1 MESFTKYIIS
11 FLSISRITNL
21 GASGPSTT
29 LNPLS
34 NKPCAKSSAA
44 LIFLKLAEG
53 QPETSAAQTTPMVI
67 SLLVPGSNTNG
78 PDECMK
84 RLSPA

>member
-1 MESFTKYIIS
+1 MIN

-29 LNPLS
+29 LKPLS

-44 LIFLKLAEG
+44 LIFLKLAVG
-53 QPETSAAQTTPMVI
+53 HPETSAVQTTPIVI
-67 SLLVPGSNTNG
+67 SLLVPGSKTKG
-78 PDECMK
+78 PEE
-84 RLSPA
+84 